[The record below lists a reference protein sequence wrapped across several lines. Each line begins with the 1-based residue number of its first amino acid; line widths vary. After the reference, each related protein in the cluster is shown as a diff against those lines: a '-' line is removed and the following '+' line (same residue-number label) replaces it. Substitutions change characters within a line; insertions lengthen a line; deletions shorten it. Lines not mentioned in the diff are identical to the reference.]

1 MVSCVKHAVP
11 PGLPLV
17 RIRQGSYRNAEVE
30 ASDQVPMK
38 LHRAGGT
45 RSPPHR
51 ATQWGAS
58 HIPLLKRTS
67 PIAGES
73 GSGRKVL
80 GGHTPTGP
88 LRLATPGALF
98 VLRSVIMVALELFS
112 VKLGFPSPFLLLDP
126 G

>member
-1 MVSCVKHAVP
+1 MVSCVKHAAP
-11 PGLPLV
+11 PSLPLV
-17 RIRQGSYRNAEVE
+17 RIRQRNYRNTEVE
-30 ASDQVPMK
+30 ASGQVPRE

-51 ATQWGAS
+51 ATQWDAS

-73 GSGRKVL
+73 GPGGKVL

-98 VLRSVIMVALELFS
+98 ALWSVVVVALELFS
-112 VKLGFPSPFLLLDP
+112 VKLGFPSPFLLLGP